1 MADTLLMNDK
11 TDENIIK
18 LTEDIKSLSKASEDI
33 YKKLNALKVNN
44 FKINVNTSAA
54 KSELQKLNSEID
66 NIKKGLSDVEKLNLK
81 SDNGAYVAKH
91 AKESGAS
98 ANTSKLTA
106 ENAKA
111 FAKNN
116 GFAIAQDVGNI
127 VIDGFAA
134 PMMTDGDT
142 QTVQSAFNGA
152 IGGAAMGAAL
162 GPLGAVIGGV
172 VGLLGGIIT
181 DSIHKYEEKQ
191 DIYRD
196 IVGTTADNIL
206 TGIQDDVH
214 AGSEIFA
221 ARENVKNEMI
231 SMIGKDEGERAYN
244 SISNLTK
251 QTSFDFNSI
260 TSAYTSML
268 QSGYDGMQIN
278 GLIYDLERFGVSTKE
293 MTSIVASFNQLNG
306 SEIVEEG
313 IIASLANSGIDVYSL
328 LSDNMDIDQES
339 LKAMISS
346 GEMSGREVAEQ
357 LMSAFVHAAVSDISA
372 KEKTFTD
379 IQAELNKQ
387 KEDLN
392 AIAGESYNE
401 ARKKSMQ
408 NEIGWYDENSSK
420 MSDMYSIAGEWQAQ
434 QDSAQEKYKQVA
446 LEAMV
451 NSAEYKTAIRQEDK
465 ETLLSLYSQAMA
477 SATAQYYNS
486 EEYGSLMT
494 AQEIIL
500 KETQGELYV
509 IGDVV
514 EDMYELIDQRTLVM
528 RASEVED
535 KKIGLTMEEIKARG
549 WTWFDNGEGGYIY
562 DETWRPVTGY
572 KLIGEHATGISRVP
586 YDGYRAI
593 LHEGERVITASKAK
607 ESERTKGGVNIGNIN
622 ITASGAINDD
632 ETFARMLASQ
642 LEKALAAYAV

>member
-1 MADTLLMNDK
+1 M
-11 TDENIIK
+11 
-18 LTEDIKSLSKASEDI
+18 
-33 YKKLNALKVNN
+33 
-44 FKINVNTSAA
+44 
-54 KSELQKLNSEID
+54 
-66 NIKKGLSDVEKLNLK
+66 
-81 SDNGAYVAKH
+81 
-91 AKESGAS
+91 
-98 ANTSKLTA
+98 
-106 ENAKA
+106 
-111 FAKNN
+111 
-116 GFAIAQDVGNI
+116 
-127 VIDGFAA
+127 
-134 PMMTDGDT
+134 
-142 QTVQSAFNGA
+142 
-152 IGGAAMGAAL
+152 
-162 GPLGAVIGGV
+162 GAVIGGV

-346 GEMSGREVAEQ
+346 GEMRRKRGCRSN
-357 LMSAFVHAAVSDISA
+357 LMSAFVHADVSDISA

-434 QDSAQEKYKQVA
+434 QDSAQEKYKQAA

-514 EDMYELIDQRTLVM
+514 EDMYELIDQRTLDM

-535 KKIGLTMEEIKARG
+535 KTE
-549 WTWFDNGEGGYIY
+549 YIY
-562 DETWRPVTGY
+562 ITKEEGRQLALPGSLMI
-572 KLIGEHATGISRVP
+572 KE
-586 YDGYRAI
+586 AI
-593 LHEGERVITASKAK
+593 FKT
-607 ESERTKGGVNIGNIN
+607 
-622 ITASGAINDD
+622 
-632 ETFARMLASQ
+632 Q
-642 LEKALAAYAV
+642 AVK

>member
-1 MADTLLMNDK
+1 M
-11 TDENIIK
+11 
-18 LTEDIKSLSKASEDI
+18 
-33 YKKLNALKVNN
+33 
-44 FKINVNTSAA
+44 
-54 KSELQKLNSEID
+54 
-66 NIKKGLSDVEKLNLK
+66 
-81 SDNGAYVAKH
+81 
-91 AKESGAS
+91 
-98 ANTSKLTA
+98 
-106 ENAKA
+106 
-111 FAKNN
+111 
-116 GFAIAQDVGNI
+116 
-127 VIDGFAA
+127 
-134 PMMTDGDT
+134 
-142 QTVQSAFNGA
+142 
-152 IGGAAMGAAL
+152 
-162 GPLGAVIGGV
+162 GAVIGGV

-357 LMSAFVHAAVSDISA
+357 LMSAFVHADVSDISA

-514 EDMYELIDQRTLVM
+514 EDMYELIDQRTLDM

-535 KKIGLTMEEIKARG
+535 KKIELTMEEIEALGFKYIE
-549 WTWFDNGEGGYIY
+549 DSGEGRIVNWNN
-562 DETWRPVTGY
+562 DPQNNI
-572 KLIGEHATGISRVP
+572 KLKGDNKLATGISRVP

-593 LHEGERVITASKAK
+593 LHEGERVVTASKAK

-642 LEKALAAYAV
+642 LEKALAAYAI